1 MPSLFKKSQSG
12 DLNAECQIEDR
23 RVPPPVSPA
32 RFISKKEVLAR
43 VGVSYPTLWAWMV
56 AGQFPRSRELGG
68 KVAFVEAEVE
78 AWIVNRPVRRLKCD
92 R

>member
-1 MPSLFKKSQSG
+1 MFHKSESG
-12 DLNAECQIEDR
+12 DLNAADR
-23 RVPPPVSPA
+23 ADELRAVAPASPA